1 MAKAKLAITLDEKTI
16 AEVDGLV
23 RRRLFPNRSR
33 VIEAAVQEKLAR
45 LGKNRL
51 AAECAL
57 LDPSFEKAMAEEG
70 MGEELSEWPEY

>member
-1 MAKAKLAITLDEKTI
+1 MAKAKLAVTLDEKTL
-16 AEVDGLV
+16 AEVDSLV
-23 RRRLFPNRSR
+23 RRHLFPNRSR
-33 VIEAAVQEKLAR
+33 VIEMAVQEKLAR

-57 LDPSFEKAMAEEG
+57 LDPTFEKAMAEEG